1 MEKRVDHLA
10 SRGPVVT
17 LADGNFT
24 RYTEGKSRPYSV
36 VVLFTALGAQYK
48 CTACR
53 TVEEPYVKVAEAY
66 SRQYNIR
73 EAEHKVVFARID
85 IGNGGTTFG
94 NLGVNTAPRVFVVP
108 RGTSFPQARGIA
120 DFEATNTLSRSD
132 GMIDKY
138 LDILGKV
145 TGARV
150 VIVADSSGLL
160 PAALLLGVILGVAA
174 HFLADVPS
182 RVMTAVRHKG
192 LWFAVS
198 MGCYMTGVGGMIY
211 CIIRNAKTHGYH
223 QDGATAM
230 MSPGGRDQFW
240 YEGMVVAVLYL
251 FMSAAILGVYYAAS
265 WKRVPSPLRT
275 AVVLACITVLCYVVS
290 VYMALYAKKTPWY
303 NLKEMIPPVVSE
315 FHKGPL
321 KRKHGLLRRLVRLSY
336 LWLDDYT
343 GFWTFCTK
351 LKMLL
356 WDYLVRRLDTAL
368 QGWMPSS

>member
-1 MEKRVDHLA
+1 MQ
-10 SRGPVVT
+10 
-17 LADGNFT
+17 DG
-24 RYTEGKSRPYSV
+24 G
-36 VVLFTALGAQYK
+36 
-48 CTACR
+48 R
-53 TVEEPYVKVAEAY
+53 TV
-66 SRQYNIR
+66 RQ
-73 EAEHKVVFARID
+73 
-85 IGNGGTTFG
+85 GGG
-94 NLGVNTAPRVFVVP
+94 GLLAAVQHP
-108 RGTSFPQARGIA
+108 RGQAQGRLRE
-120 DFEATNTLSRSD
+120 DRHWEW
-132 GMIDKY
+132 
-138 LDILGKV
+138 
-145 TGARV
+145 RV

-192 LWFAVS
+192 LWFTVS
-198 MGCYMTGVGGMIY
+198 LGCYMTGVGGMIY
-211 CIIRNAKTHGYH
+211 CIIRNPKTHGYH

-230 MSPGGRDQFW
+230 MSAGGRDQFW

-251 FMSAAILGVYYAAS
+251 FMSAAILGIYYAAS

-275 AVVLACITVLCYVVS
+275 TAVLACITVLCYVVS

-303 NLKEMIPPVVSE
+303 NLKEMIPPVISE

-368 QGWMPSS
+368 RGWMPSS